1 MSANFQQK
9 MSTRSNNEQLSWTRS
24 ELLRAIKENKVAG
37 IAAVGLTVQFV
48 LKPGDC
54 RGIVVQYDGSIKRF
68 RSDSAAWQFVADLK

>member
-1 MSANFQQK
+1 M
-9 MSTRSNNEQLSWTRS
+9 
-24 ELLRAIKENKVAG
+24 AG

-54 RGIVVQYDGSIKRF
+54 RGIVVQYDGSIKWF